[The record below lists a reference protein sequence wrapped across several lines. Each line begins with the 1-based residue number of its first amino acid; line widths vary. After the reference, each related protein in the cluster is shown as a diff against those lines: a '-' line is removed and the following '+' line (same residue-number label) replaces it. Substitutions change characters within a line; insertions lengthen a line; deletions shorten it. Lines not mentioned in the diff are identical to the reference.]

1 LSPNEIEFFRSTRL
15 FLRRAIRVHEL
26 PAARNKSGTTAISG
40 ALSFSKT
47 FILDAFARGL
57 FATPNFPFSECLSFC
72 YLLLNCAR
80 KEITNIQ
87 CMLPQFIARRSSP
100 FCRSPC
106 RVDNGVR
113 LYYCVAEA
121 PAVHCFS
128 HCGVIFC

>member
-47 FILDAFARGL
+47 FILDAFARGGL
-57 FATPNFPFSECLSFC
+57 FAPPNFPFSQCLAFC

-87 CMLPQFIARRSSP
+87 CMRPQFIARRGAAL
-100 FCRSPC
+100 FAVGR
-106 RVDNGVR
+106 RVDNGVPP
-113 LYYCVAEA
+113 LLL
-121 PAVHCFS
+121 
-128 HCGVIFC
+128 CGRSAGCSLF